1 MELSQVIKLVYRHH
15 VVPTDKHS
23 SDPSSFDIYLV
34 KMNSY
39 PPVNKLVA
47 ENVKTTEGSYTID
60 GVSADNG
67 YAYSHRSKTLHIY

>member
-1 MELSQVIKLVYRHH
+1 MLH
-15 VVPTDKHS
+15 TDKHS

-47 ENVKTTEGSYTID
+47 ENVKTSDGSYTID
-60 GVSADNG
+60 GVSVDSG
-67 YAYSHRSKTLHIY
+67 YDYRLRITLSYTDLY